1 VSYLKTQHGADAAAA
16 TTWMCHWMQQGFTAL
31 EALITDD
38 AVFSFAD
45 QPDLSDLCLVAQCD
59 NAHRWG
65 LDLAPLP
72 KIQRVE
78 AACLAN
84 PAIVASH
91 PDKQPDAKI

>member
-1 VSYLKTQHGADAAAA
+1 
-16 TTWMCHWMQQGFTAL
+16 MQQGFTAL